1 MVFAELFGMMINVCA
16 DDFAA
21 IDLVSRSAAKR
32 AKGDENVTGA
42 GAAWSDG
49 GAAKGAEWC

>member
-49 GAAKGAEWC
+49 GTAKGAEWC